1 MIDRSRFHPSRLV
14 FGICLILVG
23 ALSLAGKLD
32 LLDSRLVWRL
42 WPLLLLGLGTV
53 KLLFPRERGERWG
66 GAWLLVVGGWALCS
80 TFGWLGLSWHNS
92 WPILLIGVGGL
103 MALRAVFDR
112 DGQQPGAD
120 YERSRDAENRAFAAE
135 RQAGDAERRIL
146 EARLDP
152 HTHLQGD
159 DHGR

>member
-1 MIDRSRFHPSRLV
+1 MVDRSKFHPSRLV
-14 FGICLILVG
+14 FGLFLILVG
-23 ALSLAGKLD
+23 ALALAGKLD

-42 WPLLLLGLGTV
+42 WPLLLLGLGAV

-66 GAWLLVVGGWALCS
+66 GAWLLVVGTWALCS
-80 TFGWLGLSWHNS
+80 TFDWLGLSWHNS

-112 DGQQPGAD
+112 DGRQAGD
-120 YERSRDAENRAFAAE
+120 GYERSRDTENQAFAAE
-135 RQAGDAERRIL
+135 REAGDAERRIL
-146 EARLDP
+146 QARLDP
-152 HTHLQGD
+152 HPFLKGD